1 MAIWLVTVF
10 HSPCPFSNSC
20 ILFYTLGGEK
30 FTRLVVSGLYCHSLL
45 PLPCFLAASI
55 LEANKRQYNTVPFP
69 SSASNK
75 RAVTSDPPLSDG
87 GAKTNKQCISI
98 SIVHLTLTFCAK
110 WP

>member
-87 GAKTNKQCISI
+87 GAKTKTSNVFQSLLC
-98 SIVHLTLTFCAK
+98 T
-110 WP
+110 